1 MSLKHRNSDNMG
13 QRYDS
18 PKPRLTTLRAI
29 RKANRTREELSG
41 ETEKK
46 ARSSV
51 TLPKFSWDKKND
63 A

>member
-1 MSLKHRNSDNMG
+1 MSRKHRNSDSIS
-13 QRYDS
+13 QSYDS

-29 RKANRTREELSG
+29 RKANRMREELSG
-41 ETEKK
+41 ETAKK
-46 ARSSV
+46 ARNSV